1 MTWQDLKAEL
11 IIDPNYSVSEI
22 TIIENAMLAIYK
34 IKGVRSTG
42 DQRGQIHLKFSL
54 LGVILHLCSN

>member
-34 IKGVRSTG
+34 IKGSDPLEIKGVRYT
-42 DQRGQIHLKFSL
+42 
-54 LGVILHLCSN
+54 